1 MRVQEL
7 LNKFANDN
15 FLITVDGWCEELSF
29 REYENEKKQ
38 EYWKNLK
45 NRKIASLAILTT
57 NEQPELCISLEKE
70 SE

>member
-7 LNKFANDN
+7 LNKFSNDN

-29 REYENEKKQ
+29 CEYEDEKKQ
-38 EYWKNLK
+38 TYWEQFK

-57 NEQPELCISLEKE
+57 NERPELCISLEKE

>member
-7 LNKFANDN
+7 LNKFSNDN

-38 EYWKNLK
+38 EYWKKFK